1 MIEKNTNRLLCIY
14 KYILMEKI
22 NQYININ
29 NGTILLNIW
38 SNNRK
43 FFEGIRNENLLEKL
57 ASLRTINRK

>member
-1 MIEKNTNRLLCIY
+1 
-14 KYILMEKI
+14 MEKI